1 MSLCTRKSTELYIY
15 MDFRL
20 QQKSTE
26 KKFCIFVDF
35 RLQRKSTEFVNM
47 NFREKTKIHSNLTM
61 DYHGF
66 PVAEGNPRKN
76 QFFFQIFV
84 DFRRISWIFVRRKS
98 KRAKYVTQSP
108 RYFSLMTT
116 RQWVEKEDQR

>member
-1 MSLCTRKSTELYIY
+1 
-15 MDFRL
+15 
-20 QQKSTE
+20 
-26 KKFCIFVDF
+26 
-35 RLQRKSTEFVNM
+35 M

-98 KRAKYVTQSP
+98 KRAKYVTHVSLYMYVLSPQSP
-108 RYFSLMTT
+108 TPT
-116 RQWVEKEDQR
+116 VVA